1 MSYDVTHVG
10 ATIQT
15 TQSDTNQFNS
25 TIQSNNNDF
34 NNNTFQDDNIEM
46 NVCDAGTKNNIQ
58 LTDTNSVVHVN
69 NMQMFDN
76 PTVIN
81 DNISSRLRS
90 SGETYGRSLKVRNN
104 YITDIYQQ
112 NSTVQLSTDALSTV
126 QLSTDALSTVQ
137 LSNDALYTVQLSK

>member
-1 MSYDVTHVG
+1 MKP
-10 ATIQT
+10 TIAIL
-15 TQSDTNQFNS
+15 SDKNQFDS
-25 TIQSNNNDF
+25 TLQTNNNDF

-46 NVCDAGTKNNIQ
+46 NVCDADTKNNIP

-76 PTVIN
+76 PSAIN

-90 SGETYGRSLKVRNN
+90 SGESDGWSLKVRNN

-112 NSTVQLSTDALSTV
+112 NSTVPLWSNASSTV
-126 QLSTDALSTVQ
+126 
-137 LSNDALYTVQLSK
+137 

>member
-1 MSYDVTHVG
+1 MESYDVTHVR

-15 TQSDTNQFNS
+15 TQSDKNQFNS

-46 NVCDAGTKNNIQ
+46 NVCDADIKKNIQ

-76 PTVIN
+76 PTAIN
-81 DNISSRLRS
+81 DNISSR
-90 SGETYGRSLKVRNN
+90 
-104 YITDIYQQ
+104 
-112 NSTVQLSTDALSTV
+112 
-126 QLSTDALSTVQ
+126 
-137 LSNDALYTVQLSK
+137 